1 VAQKAGLVLGGA
13 IAGKIVK
20 APAKV
25 RSRVGWCILLQAGV
39 ALGFALLAQDKLPEY
54 GEALLSLVIGTTII
68 FEVAGPLIARYNLR
82 KAGELSEQIKK

>member
-1 VAQKAGLVLGGA
+1 MAQKAGLVVNRVM
-13 IAGKIVK
+13 AGKIVK

-25 RSRVGWCILLQAGV
+25 RSRVGWCILPQAGV

-68 FEVAGPLIARYNLR
+68 FELAGPLIARHNLR
-82 KAGELSEQIKK
+82 KAGELSGQIKQ